1 VTQGPRNVAAG
12 FGELSV
18 WVNDPTPRI
27 GWGLSFFDG
36 PTGGGIA
43 LGESCMVLAYS
54 SVGKTTIGLN
64 IIANNPHVPALFMS
78 LEMGWRQVVSRLAAM
93 LHGVSTKDM
102 EAQMKAGGG
111 WNPYAQAVMD
121 RYPYLICDDT
131 PAITLKDAKASVRR
145 ATELNNGLRPKIIV
159 WDYMELIGGSGL
171 LGKAEAVDR
180 SAQKL
185 RDFHRDHEIDAAGII
200 LHQVGKGSDT
210 GGHKPLALD
219 DGKYGGH
226 HPMDYV
232 VGAYAPRLERGLSKP
247 DFDRVRPELYLQLL
261 KNRNGGAEPSGIRYH
276 QDPVSMRITDWGAQQ
291 YTFAGYQQAF
301 TGVAGG

>member
-1 VTQGPRNVAAG
+1 MTGPRNVATA
-12 FGELSV
+12 FGELAA

-27 GWGLSFFDG
+27 GWGMSFFDG

-43 LGESCMVLAYS
+43 LGESCMLMAYS

-64 IIANNPHVPALFMS
+64 VIRNNPDVPCLFMS
-78 LEMGWRQVVSRLAAM
+78 LEMGWRQVISRLTAM
-93 LHGVSTKDM
+93 EHGISTQTI
-102 EAQMKAGGG
+102 EAHMKAGMGH
-111 WNPYAQAVMD
+111 NPYAQQVVD
-121 RYPYLICDDT
+121 RYRYLICDDT
-131 PAITLKDAKASVRR
+131 PAISLKDARASVKR
-145 ATELNNGLRPKIIV
+145 ATELNNGNRPKLIV

-171 LGKAEAVDR
+171 MNKSEAVDK

-185 RDFHRDHEIDAAGII
+185 RDFHREVDAAGVV

-232 VGAYAPRLERGLSKP
+232 VGAYAPRLERGLDRA
-247 DFDRVRPELYLQLL
+247 DFERCRPELYLQLL
-261 KNRNGGAEPSGIRYH
+261 KSRSGGAEPVGVRYR
-276 QDPVSMRITDWGAQQ
+276 QDPVSMRIGDWEEPAFYSPIGAVQAPM
-291 YTFAGYQQAF
+291 FAAPS
-301 TGVAGG
+301 V